1 MTIRLDKGLIADIK
15 SSVSDDIA
23 LVIQQ
28 EMR

>member
-1 MTIRLDKGLIADIK
+1 MTIRLDKRLIGEIK
-15 SSVSDDIA
+15 RSVSDDIA